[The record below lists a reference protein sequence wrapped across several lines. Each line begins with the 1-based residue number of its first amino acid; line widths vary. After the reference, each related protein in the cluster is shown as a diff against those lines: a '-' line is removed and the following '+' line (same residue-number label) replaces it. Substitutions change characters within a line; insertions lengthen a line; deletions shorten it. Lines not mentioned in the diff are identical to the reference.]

1 MNDLQTFNA
10 PPSQMYWELKIPPF
24 DDLLQ
29 SVIQFEVDKDK
40 PQHIPFL
47 SFSSFLSECE
57 RNRRRPRLRFGGF
70 AQDSE
75 NWMHNFDWIFKKE
88 KEKVIVELSHKIY
101 LPTLFTSF
109 RGIYFFWQGNNFL
122 LRLRYLNNSLW
133 SQFTAISTLSL
144 PHVISYPEIQVS
156 QFSSKITLIQICCCR
171 VQPWVNLLVGLAT

>member
-109 RGIYFFWQGNNFL
+109 RGIYFFLARKQI
-122 LRLRYLNNSLW
+122 
-133 SQFTAISTLSL
+133 FTAFEVSKQFIMITIHSHFNIVSSTCDKL
-144 PHVISYPEIQVS
+144 PRDTSVPIFFKDNINSD
-156 QFSSKITLIQICCCR
+156 
-171 VQPWVNLLVGLAT
+171 LLM

>member
-1 MNDLQTFNA
+1 MNDLQTSNA

-47 SFSSFLSECE
+47 SFSLFWVSVKEIGEGQGWGSVDLHRILKIECTI
-57 RNRRRPRLRFGGF
+57 LIGF
-70 AQDSE
+70 SKRKRKRWSL
-75 NWMHNFDWIFKKE
+75 NW
-88 KEKVIVELSHKIY
+88 VIKFTCQLY
-101 LPTLFTSF
+101 LPVLGVYT
-109 RGIYFFWQGNNFL
+109 FFWQGNKFL

-171 VQPWVNLLVGLAT
+171 